1 MKYLQFFQNLHENL
15 AIFSHFFEIL
25 SNFRRKFG
33 EKFRNMDFSGVRGAK
48 HPPPPTLA
56 NFLKSE

>member
-48 HPPPPTLA
+48 HPPPRR
-56 NFLKSE
+56 